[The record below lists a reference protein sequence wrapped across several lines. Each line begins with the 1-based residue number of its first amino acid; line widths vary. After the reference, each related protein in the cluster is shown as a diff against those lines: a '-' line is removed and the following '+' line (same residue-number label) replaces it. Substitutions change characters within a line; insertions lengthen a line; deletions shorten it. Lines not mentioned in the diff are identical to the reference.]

1 MAELPLITA
10 PQRRARLALRH
21 RLAPSERTDDV
32 AAITDSLTALH
43 SADPV
48 TPHLAAGMRMA
59 DPSIAAVEAALYE
72 DRSVV
77 RHHGM
82 RRTLWVFTPETT
94 VDAHAS
100 STIRVGNHELKRH
113 LKMLDWE
120 PSRFAEAVGEVADL
134 MSENPISTK
143 EVGGRLPYLNDRL
156 TIGKGKSYETSIS
169 ILSWALLH
177 AGFEGRTIRARPD
190 SWNTSQ
196 YRWVAPWIGFPTEE
210 GRHAGML
217 RRYLER
223 FGPATETDLF
233 WWTGWNKTPIR
244 KALAELEAVEV
255 ALEVGTG
262 WVLPDDLDPAEEPE
276 PWLAVL
282 PGLDPTTM
290 GWKERDWYLDPALLP
305 RVSDRNGNLGPTIWA
320 DGRIVGGWAQRPDGE
335 IAYELYEP
343 VDESLLA
350 VEIERLRALVGEDR
364 FKHRF
369 PSPNQKEL
377 LG

>member
-1 MAELPLITA
+1 MADLPLITTDH
-10 PQRRARLALRH
+10 RRARLARRH
-21 RLAPSERTDDV
+21 RLLPSARTDDV
-32 AAITDSLTALH
+32 AATTESLAALH

-48 TPHLAAGMRMA
+48 TPHLAVGMRMGN
-59 DPSIAAVEAALYE
+59 PSIAAVEKALYV

-82 RRTLWVFTPETT
+82 RRTLWVFTPEGA

-100 STIRVGNHELKRH
+100 STIRVGDKELKRH

-120 PSRFAEAVGEVADL
+120 PARFAASIDDVADL
-134 MSENPISTK
+134 MGDEPISTK
-143 EVGGRLPYLNDRL
+143 EVGERLPHLAERV
-156 TIGKGKSYETSIS
+156 TIGEGKSYETSIS
-169 ILSWALLH
+169 MLSWALLH
-177 AGFEGRTIRARPD
+177 AGFDGRTIRERPD
-190 SWNTSQ
+190 TWNTSQ

-217 RRYLER
+217 RRYLSS
-223 FGPATETDLF
+223 FGPATETDLA
-233 WWTGWNKTPIR
+233 WWTGWTKTAVR

-255 ALEVGTG
+255 SLDEGTG
-262 WVLPDDLDPAEEPE
+262 WVLADDVDPVDDPD
-276 PWLAVL
+276 PWVAVL

-320 DGRIVGGWAQRPDGE
+320 DGRIVGGWTQRPDGE

-350 VEIERLRALVGEDR
+350 VEIGRLRALVGETR

-369 PSPNQKEL
+369 PSPNQREL